1 MKKLTVRVN
10 PEKAKNLSEVL
21 EDHIVYETNENGI
34 VKLVAYIPDD
44 AVDDLLTEL
53 HKRIDLRYKKNIIEV
68 SSPNFVISSVLS
80 KADKNKKEEEKTPVE
95 QLLEH
100 ANTYY
105 HFDRDKMALIAIASI
120 IALVGLF
127 QNNVT
132 IVIGAM
138 LLAPFVGPIYAFTIN
153 TAVGKGKWAVR
164 NLSQIGLYISISFLI
179 SMLSTLVLET
189 RFDLLL
195 THEIML
201 RLDTNPVYILMAVM
215 LGLAAVVSFSK
226 GISEGL
232 AGVAIAAAILP
243 PAVTA
248 GIMVAIVPHEAIN
261 AIILTFQN
269 VIGLMA
275 GGLIATMVLD
285 IVPRRDR
292 ERTFA
297 RKMLARML
305 IALGIMIMA
314 LAVVAVFFT

>member
-10 PEKAKNLSEVL
+10 ADKAKDLTELL
-21 EDHIVYETNENGI
+21 EEHIYYESREDDI

-44 AVDDLLTEL
+44 CVDDLLTEL

-68 SSPNFVISSVLS
+68 SAPSFVVSSVLS
-80 KADKNKKEEEKTPVE
+80 KADKKKGEEEKTPVE
-95 QLLEH
+95 ELLGH
-100 ANTYY
+100 AHTYY
-105 HFDRDKMALIAIASI
+105 HFDRDKIVLIAIASI

-138 LLAPFVGPIYAFTIN
+138 LLAPFIGPIYAFTIN
-153 TAVGKGKWAVR
+153 TAVDKGAEALR
-164 NLSQIGLYISISFLI
+164 NLSQVGLYIFISFVI
-179 SMLSTLVLET
+179 SAIATKLLDMQFQLS
-189 RFDLLL
+189 L

-201 RLDTNPVYILMAVM
+201 RLDTSPVYIVMAVM

-232 AGVAIAAAILP
+232 AGVAIAAAVLP

-248 GIMVAIVPHEAIN
+248 GIMVTIVPHETISAV
-261 AIILTFQN
+261 ILTLEN

-275 GGLIATMVLD
+275 GGLIATIVLD

-297 RKMLARML
+297 RRMLARMFV
-305 IALGIMIMA
+305 ALCIMLA
-314 LAVVAVFFT
+314 AVVAMAVLFT

>member
-10 PEKAKNLSEVL
+10 TEKARNLSEVL
-21 EDHIVYETNENGI
+21 EDHIVYETSENGI

-68 SSPNFVISSVLS
+68 SSPNFVVSSVLS
-80 KADKNKKEEEKTPVE
+80 KADKNKNEEDKTPVE

-138 LLAPFVGPIYAFTIN
+138 LLAPFIGPIYAFTIN
-153 TAVGKGKWAVR
+153 TAVGKGKCAVR

-189 RFDLLL
+189 RFDLSL

-201 RLDTNPVYILMAVM
+201 RLDTNPVYIVMAVM
-215 LGLAAVVSFSK
+215 LGLAAVISFSK
-226 GISEGL
+226 SISEGL

-305 IALGIMIMA
+305 IALVIMIVV
-314 LAVVAVFFT
+314 LAVVAVSFT